1 MLVEFLR
8 RFSMFNIKDL
18 EKIMFHFMFSIVQLH
33 NDDTLHEKYKC
44 HFQETLT
51 QKRENK
57 SNKVTETSQ
66 IRSLK

>member
-18 EKIMFHFMFSIVQLH
+18 AEKIMFHFMFSIVQLH

-51 QKRENK
+51 QKRENWRAIDK
-57 SNKVTETSQ
+57 
-66 IRSLK
+66 